1 MSLKY
6 HHGFRLQQGRGIGSI
21 FSGLLRFLRPIASM
35 GLSAGKKVLTS
46 DIAKKLGAAALDV
59 GSTAAKNI
67 AVDLL
72 EGKAFKD
79 TANEQLE
86 EAKKVI
92 ANTIKGSGHKKK
104 RKRTEKICPSSKKA
118 KYNLLK

>member
-104 RKRTEKICPSSKKA
+104 EREQKKFVHLA
-118 KYNLLK
+118 KKQSTTC